1 MMAAEEAVAAKG
13 TVTWRL
19 AAMAAAARRRQYD
32 DGGATATASISWGD
46 KGHSAKEVASKRL
59 DLGVGRRQRGNSGG
73 SSGPAAAMY
82 VAVVGSSD
90 GAGVGS

>member
-1 MMAAEEAVAAKG
+1 MAAEEAVAAKG

-46 KGHSAKEVASKRL
+46 KATAQ
-59 DLGVGRRQRGNSGG
+59 RRWHQRGWTWVLGG
-73 SSGPAAAMY
+73 GKEATAA
-82 VAVVGSSD
+82 VAVGQRQLCMWQ
-90 GAGVGS
+90 